1 MNTKNTEAQVKA
13 QVIQAIEEL
22 KEYAISLGFDYPTE
36 DISQATDAQL
46 IDFLIDIQRY
56 VAYEEGYE
64 EGLDSSHRVSH

>member
-1 MNTKNTEAQVKA
+1 MRNL
-13 QVIQAIEEL
+13 VIQAIEGH

-64 EGLDSSHRVSH
+64 DGRDDALA